1 MKSVNLIDCEIIQDL
16 LPSYIDKTCSEA
28 ANKLVSTHLKN
39 CKNCSMILNDVNNN
53 SEDTSNFQK
62 EKVNFLKRFNK
73 IITFAFIIILILI
86 IILSVNIFLYCQESK
101 TFYIDLNDISITNN
115 SEFFHDS
122 NEINFKLSHNTYTL
136 FFDELITSDSEN
148 NKYLYI
154 QLKGTLPKSEGLPQ
168 RTYLSYPYGEFKK
181 IFLED
186 LKGNTKEIWNEDE
199 GYLIN

>member
-16 LPSYIDKTCSEA
+16 LPSYIDKACSEA
-28 ANKLVSTHLKN
+28 TNKIVSAHLKN
-39 CKNCSMILNDVNNN
+39 CQNCSMILNDVNNN
-53 SEDTSNFQK
+53 NEDTSNFQK

-73 IITFAFIIILILI
+73 IITITFVIILILI
-86 IILSVNIFLYCQESK
+86 IILSVNIFLYCLKSK
-101 TFYIDLNDISITNN
+101 TFYIDLNDISITNT
-115 SEFFHDS
+115 SQFFHDS
-122 NEINFKLSHNTYTL
+122 NEINLKLSHNTYTL
-136 FFDELITSDSEN
+136 FFDELITSDLEN

-154 QLKGTLPKSEGLPQ
+154 QLKGTFPKSEGLPQ